1 MTNDTIN
8 IEEIYNK
15 VQAHEATIQS
25 FLGEKSAM
33 KRQLIDE
40 ENDLNKL
47 RTELKE
53 KFDLNL
59 EDLSDKVNELRDT
72 IKTEYEKLDE
82 KVKQLE

>member
-1 MTNDTIN
+1 
-8 IEEIYNK
+8 
-15 VQAHEATIQS
+15 
-25 FLGEKSAM
+25 M